1 MAKEARTIRL
11 EVASALL
18 ALEAKLDEGA
28 NTRRLHHVGAIEALG
43 LIRKAHDALLK

>member
-28 NTRRLHHVGAIEALG
+28 TGRMMHHVGAIEALK
-43 LIRKAHDALLK
+43 LMREAHDALLK